1 MFFCS
6 NPGQEY
12 SFAGS
17 VGSDPTKT
25 PYQQSQ
31 PPADKMGLFSKSS
44 SNRTSSKP
52 SISERSASLASSN
65 SSLQSP
71 TLGFGKRSS
80 PPTSSGPPPFSPTTT
95 APSHRPQIPMPKA
108 PDPLIDPAAYL
119 RSIGSV
125 RARCSVLL
133 EKAVD
138 NELNHFDVDMS
149 KFDDSVAFVVSI
161 IKVPLF

>member
-1 MFFCS
+1 MFSTPIQARSTRSLGTF
-6 NPGQEY
+6 
-12 SFAGS
+12 
-17 VGSDPTKT
+17 GSDPTKT
-25 PYQQSQ
+25 PYLRRQ
-31 PPADKMGLFSKSS
+31 PAPDKMGLFSKSS

-80 PPTSSGPPPFSPTTT
+80 QPTSSAPFSPTTT

-108 PDPLIDPAAYL
+108 PDPLVDPAAYL

-138 NELNHFDVDMS
+138 NKLNHFDVDMS
-149 KFDDSVAFVVSI
+149 KFDDTVAFVVSI
-161 IKVPLF
+161 IKVPLL

>member
-1 MFFCS
+1 MFQS
-6 NPGQEY
+6 RDQEY
-12 SFAGS
+12 SSTGRFGL
-17 VGSDPTKT
+17 DPTKT
-25 PYQQSQ
+25 PYHRNQ
-31 PPADKMGLFSKSS
+31 PTPDKMGLFSKSS
-44 SNRTSSKP
+44 SNRASSKP

-80 PPTSSGPPPFSPTTT
+80 PPTSSGPFSPTTT
-95 APSHRPQIPMPKA
+95 APSHRPQIKMPKA
-108 PDPLIDPAAYL
+108 PDPLVDPAAYL

-133 EKAVD
+133 EKALD
-138 NELNHFDVDMS
+138 NDLNHFDVDMS

-161 IKVPLF
+161 IKVPFL